1 MAVVS
6 RASRPPGFDMTYRPR
21 ESVYSVPWLERIPSL
36 VYLALALVTIALV
49 VIGEHSPPGSWLFNY
64 IVVQDRFRLL
74 GSRAF
79 AVVLSVGAVAS
90 VLRGN
95 MRGVRIFGDG
105 VEAREITQLIVPRVR
120 RYRWPQ
126 MALIVLDQ
134 PLVAVELWDGQRAVL
149 PAVEDRDG
157 LVATLERVAAARD
170 IPVQGGRGLDE
181 IPDPIADDE
190 EASS

>member
-1 MAVVS
+1 
-6 RASRPPGFDMTYRPR
+6 MTYRPR
-21 ESVYSVPWLERIPSL
+21 ETVYSVPWLERIPSF
-36 VYLALALVTIALV
+36 VYLAAAIVTVILVAV
-49 VIGEHSPPGSWLFNY
+49 GEHSAPGSWLY
-64 IVVQDRFRLL
+64 EYVVVRDRARLL

-79 AVVLSVGAVAS
+79 AGVLSIGALAS
-90 VLRGN
+90 VLRGS

-134 PLVAVELWDGQRAVL
+134 PHVAVELWDGQRAVL
-149 PAVEDRDG
+149 PAVGDREG

-181 IPDPIADDE
+181 IPEPLADDE
-190 EASS
+190 EGERA

>member
-1 MAVVS
+1 
-6 RASRPPGFDMTYRPR
+6 MTYRPR

-36 VYLALALVTIALV
+36 VYLVLAFVTVVLV
-49 VIGEHSPPGSWLFNY
+49 VVGEHSAPGSWLY
-64 IVVQDRFRLL
+64 EYVVVADRSRLL

-79 AVVLSVGAVAS
+79 AAVLSIGAISS
-90 VLRGN
+90 VLRGS

-105 VEAREITQLIVPRVR
+105 VEAREVTQLFFPRVR

-134 PLVAVELWDGQRAVL
+134 PHVSVELWDGQRAVL
-149 PAVEDRDG
+149 PTVGDRDG

-181 IPDPIADDE
+181 IPEPLAGE
-190 EASS
+190 EEGS

>member
-1 MAVVS
+1 M
-6 RASRPPGFDMTYRPR
+6 
-21 ESVYSVPWLERIPSL
+21 YSVPWLERVPSL
-36 VYLALALVTIALV
+36 IYLAAALVTVVLV
-49 VIGEHSPPGSWLFNY
+49 VIGENGAPGTWLYEY
-64 IVVQDRFRLL
+64 IVVQDRTRLL

-79 AVVLSVGAVAS
+79 ATLLSIGAVAS
-90 VLRGN
+90 FLRGS

-105 VEAREITQLIVPRVR
+105 VEAREITQLFVPRVR

-134 PLVAVELWDGQRAVL
+134 PHIAVELWDGQRAVL
-149 PAVEDRDG
+149 PSVSDRDG

-181 IPDPIADDE
+181 MPEPLADE
-190 EASS
+190 EESA

>member
-1 MAVVS
+1 VVS

-21 ESVYSVPWLERIPSL
+21 ESVYSAPWLERVPSL
-36 VYLALALVTIALV
+36 VYLAAALLSV
-49 VIGEHSPPGSWLFNY
+49 VFVVVGEHSSPGSWLHTY
-64 IVVQDRFRLL
+64 VVVQDRGRLL

-79 AVVLSVGAVAS
+79 AAVLTVGAIAS

-105 VEAREITQLIVPRVR
+105 VEAREITQLFLPRVR

-134 PLVAVELWDGQRAVL
+134 PHVAVELWDGQRAVL
-149 PAVEDRDG
+149 PSVGDREG
-157 LVATLERVAAARD
+157 LIATLERVAAARD

-181 IPDPIADDE
+181 IPEPIADE
-190 EASS
+190 EESS

>member
-21 ESVYSVPWLERIPSL
+21 EAVYGVPWLQRVPSL
-36 VYLALALVTIALV
+36 VYLAAAVVVVAAVLV
-49 VIGEHSPPGSWLFNY
+49 GENSDPGSWLFKY
-64 IVVQDRFRLL
+64 VVVQDRGRLM

-79 AVVLSVGAVAS
+79 AVLLSLGAVAS

-105 VEAREITQLIVPRVR
+105 VEAREISQLFFPRVR

-126 MALIVLDQ
+126 MARIVLDQ
-134 PLVAVELWDGQRAVL
+134 QQVAVELWDGQRAVL
-149 PAVEDRDG
+149 PTVGDREG
-157 LVATLERVAAARD
+157 LAAELERVAAARD

-190 EASS
+190 VSA

>member
-1 MAVVS
+1 MPVVS

-21 ESVYSVPWLERIPSL
+21 EAVYSIPWLERVPSF
-36 VYLALALVTIALV
+36 VYLAAALVSVVLV
-49 VIGEHSPPGSWLFNY
+49 LVGEHSAQGSWLYNY
-64 IVVQDRFRLL
+64 VVVQDHVRLIS
-74 GSRAF
+74 SRAF
-79 AVVLSVGAVAS
+79 AVVLSLGAIAS

-105 VEAREITQLIVPRVR
+105 VEAREITQLFFPRVR

-134 PLVAVELWDGQRAVL
+134 RHVAVELWDGQRAVL
-149 PAVEDRDG
+149 PAVGDREG
-157 LVATLERVAAARD
+157 LAAELERVAAARD

-181 IPDPIADDE
+181 IPEPPASEDE
-190 EASS
+190 GT

>member
-1 MAVVS
+1 MTVVS

-36 VYLALALVTIALV
+36 VYLALALITIVLV
-49 VIGEHSPPGSWLFNY
+49 VIGENSPPNSWLFNY
-64 IVVQDRFRLL
+64 VVVQDKYRLL

-79 AVVLSVGAVAS
+79 AIVLSVGAVAS

-134 PLVAVELWDGQRAVL
+134 PLVSMELWDGQRAVL

-190 EASS
+190 EEAS

>member
-1 MAVVS
+1 
-6 RASRPPGFDMTYRPR
+6 MTYRPR
-21 ESVYSVPWLERIPSL
+21 ESVYSVPWLERVPSIL
-36 VYLALALVTIALV
+36 YFVAALVIVALV
-49 VIGEHSPPGSWLFNY
+49 LVGENSAPGTWLY
-64 IVVQDRFRLL
+64 EYVVVQDRSRLL

-79 AVVLSVGAVAS
+79 ATLLTIGAIS
-90 VLRGN
+90 SLLRGS

-105 VEAREITQLIVPRVR
+105 VEAREITQLFVPRVR

-149 PAVEDRDG
+149 PAVSDREG

-181 IPDPIADDE
+181 LPEPFAGE
-190 EASS
+190 EESA

>member
-21 ESVYSVPWLERIPSL
+21 EAVYSVPWLERLPSL
-36 VYLALALVTIALV
+36 VYLAAALVAVVLV
-49 VIGEHSPPGSWLFNY
+49 LVGEHSDPSSWLFHY
-64 IVVQDRFRLL
+64 VVVQDHMRLISSRTFAIMLSL
-74 GSRAF
+74 GAI
-79 AVVLSVGAVAS
+79 AS

-105 VEAREITQLIVPRVR
+105 VEAREITQLFFPRVR

-134 PLVAVELWDGQRAVL
+134 PHVAVELCDGQRAVL
-149 PAVEDRDG
+149 PAVGDREG
-157 LVATLERVAAARD
+157 LAAELERVAAARD

-190 EASS
+190 EVA

>member
-1 MAVVS
+1 MPVVS

-21 ESVYSVPWLERIPSL
+21 EAVYSVPWLERVPSL
-36 VYLALALVTIALV
+36 VYLASALLAVVLVLV
-49 VIGEHSPPGSWLFNY
+49 GEHSDPHSWLFHY
-64 IVVQDRFRLL
+64 VVVQDHGRLIS
-74 GSRAF
+74 SRTF
-79 AVVLSVGAVAS
+79 AVVLSLGAIAS

-105 VEAREITQLIVPRVR
+105 VEAREVTQLFFPRVR

-134 PLVAVELWDGQRAVL
+134 PHVAVELWDGQRAVL
-149 PAVEDRDG
+149 PAVGDRDG
-157 LVATLERVAAARD
+157 LAAELERVAAARD

-181 IPDPIADDE
+181 IPDPIIDDE
-190 EASS
+190 EPA

>member
-1 MAVVS
+1 MPVVS

-21 ESVYSVPWLERIPSL
+21 EAVYSIPWLERVPSF
-36 VYLALALVTIALV
+36 VYLAAALVSVVLV
-49 VIGEHSPPGSWLFNY
+49 LVGEHSAQSSWLYNY
-64 IVVQDRFRLL
+64 IVVQDHVRLIS
-74 GSRAF
+74 SRTF
-79 AVVLSVGAVAS
+79 AVLLSLGAIAS

-105 VEAREITQLIVPRVR
+105 VEAREITQLFFPRVR

-134 PLVAVELWDGQRAVL
+134 RHVAVELWDGQRAVL
-149 PAVEDRDG
+149 PAVGDREG
-157 LVATLERVAAARD
+157 LAAELERVAAARD

-190 EASS
+190 EVA

>member
-1 MAVVS
+1 MPVVS

-21 ESVYSVPWLERIPSL
+21 EAVYSIPWLERVPSL
-36 VYLALALVTIALV
+36 VYLAAALVSVVLV
-49 VIGEHSPPGSWLFNY
+49 LVGEHSDPGSWLFNY
-64 IVVQDRFRLL
+64 VVVQDHVRLIS
-74 GSRAF
+74 SRTF
-79 AVVLSVGAVAS
+79 AVLLSLGAIAS

-105 VEAREITQLIVPRVR
+105 VEAREITQLFFPRVR

-134 PLVAVELWDGQRAVL
+134 PHVAVELWDGQRAVL
-149 PAVEDRDG
+149 PAVGDREG
-157 LVATLERVAAARD
+157 LAAELERVAAARD

-190 EASS
+190 EVA

>member
-21 ESVYSVPWLERIPSL
+21 EAVYSVPWLERVPSL
-36 VYLALALVTIALV
+36 VYLAAALVAVVLV
-49 VIGEHSPPGSWLFNY
+49 LVGEHSDPGSWLFHY
-64 IVVQDRFRLL
+64 VVVQDHMRLIS
-74 GSRAF
+74 SRTF
-79 AVVLSVGAVAS
+79 AVVLSLGAIAS

-105 VEAREITQLIVPRVR
+105 VEAREITQLFFPRVR

-134 PLVAVELWDGQRAVL
+134 RHVAVELWDGQRALL
-149 PAVEDRDG
+149 PAVGDREG
-157 LVATLERVAAARD
+157 LAAELERVAAARD

-181 IPDPIADDE
+181 IPDPIVDDE
-190 EASS
+190 EVA

>member
-1 MAVVS
+1 
-6 RASRPPGFDMTYRPR
+6 MTYRPR
-21 ESVYSVPWLERIPSL
+21 EAVYSIPWLERVPSF
-36 VYLALALVTIALV
+36 VYLAAALVSVVLV
-49 VIGEHSPPGSWLFNY
+49 LVGEHSAPNSWLYNY
-64 IVVQDRFRLL
+64 VVVQDHVRLIS
-74 GSRAF
+74 SRTF
-79 AVVLSVGAVAS
+79 AVLLSLGAIAS

-105 VEAREITQLIVPRVR
+105 VEAREITQLFFPRVR

-134 PLVAVELWDGQRAVL
+134 RHVAVELWDGQRAVL
-149 PAVEDRDG
+149 PAVGDREG
-157 LVATLERVAAARD
+157 LAAELERVAAARD

-190 EASS
+190 EVA

>member
-1 MAVVS
+1 MSVVS

-21 ESVYSVPWLERIPSL
+21 EAVYSIPWLERIPSL
-36 VYLALALVTIALV
+36 VYLATAVLAVVMVLV
-49 VIGEHSPPGSWLFNY
+49 GEHSAPDSWLFNY
-64 IVVQDRFRLL
+64 VVLQDQVRLIS
-74 GSRAF
+74 SRTF
-79 AVVLSVGAVAS
+79 AVVLSLGAIAS

-105 VEAREITQLIVPRVR
+105 VEAREITQLFFPRVR

-134 PLVAVELWDGQRAVL
+134 PRFALELWDGQRAIL
-149 PAVEDRDG
+149 PAVEDREG
-157 LVATLERVAAARD
+157 LAAELERVAAARD

-181 IPDPIADDE
+181 IPEPIADDE
-190 EASS
+190 EGT

>member
-1 MAVVS
+1 
-6 RASRPPGFDMTYRPR
+6 MTYRPR

-36 VYLALALVTIALV
+36 VYLALAVITVVLV
-49 VIGEHSPPGSWLFNY
+49 VIGEHSAPESWLYNY
-64 IVVQDRFRLL
+64 VVVQDRYRLL

-79 AVVLSVGAVAS
+79 AIVLSVGAVAS

-105 VEAREITQLIVPRVR
+105 VEAREITQFVVPRVR

-134 PLVAVELWDGQRAVL
+134 PLVAVELWDGQRATL
-149 PAVEDRDG
+149 PAVEDREG
-157 LVATLERVAAARD
+157 LVTTLERVAAARD

-181 IPDPIADDE
+181 IPERIADDE
-190 EASS
+190 EESA

>member
-21 ESVYSVPWLERIPSL
+21 EAVYTVPWLERVPSL
-36 VYLALALVTIALV
+36 VYLAAALV
-49 VIGEHSPPGSWLFNY
+49 VVVLVLVGEHSDPSSWLFNY
-64 IVVQDRFRLL
+64 VVVQDHVRLIS
-74 GSRAF
+74 SRTF
-79 AVVLSVGAVAS
+79 AVVLTLGAIAS

-95 MRGVRIFGDG
+95 MRGVRIFADG
-105 VEAREITQLIVPRVR
+105 VEAREITQLFFPRVR

-134 PLVAVELWDGQRAVL
+134 RHVAVELWDGQRAVL
-149 PAVEDRDG
+149 PAVGDREG
-157 LVATLERVAAARD
+157 LAAELERVAAARD

-190 EASS
+190 EVA

>member
-1 MAVVS
+1 
-6 RASRPPGFDMTYRPR
+6 MTYRPR
-21 ESVYSVPWLERIPSL
+21 ESVYSIPWLERIPSL
-36 VYLALALVTIALV
+36 VYLALAVVTIVVV

-64 IVVQDRFRLL
+64 IVVQDSTRLL

-79 AVVLSVGAVAS
+79 AIILSVGAIAS

-105 VEAREITQLIVPRVR
+105 VEAREITQWFVPRVR

-126 MALIVLDQ
+126 MACIVLDQ
-134 PLVAVELWDGQRAVL
+134 PHVAVELWDGQRAVL
-149 PAVEDRDG
+149 PAVGDREG

-181 IPDPIADDE
+181 IPEPISDE
-190 EASS
+190 EEESH

>member
-21 ESVYSVPWLERIPSL
+21 EAVYTVPWLERVPSL
-36 VYLALALVTIALV
+36 VYLAAALV
-49 VIGEHSPPGSWLFNY
+49 VVVLVLVGEHSDPSSWLFNY
-64 IVVQDRFRLL
+64 VVVQDHVRLIS
-74 GSRAF
+74 SRTF
-79 AVVLSVGAVAS
+79 AVVLTLGAIAS

-105 VEAREITQLIVPRVR
+105 VEAREITQLFFPRVR

-134 PLVAVELWDGQRAVL
+134 PRVAVELWDGQRAIL
-149 PAVEDRDG
+149 PAVGDREG
-157 LVATLERVAAARD
+157 LVAALERVAAARD

-181 IPDPIADDE
+181 MPEPLADE
-190 EASS
+190 EGS

>member
-6 RASRPPGFDMTYRPR
+6 RASRPPGFDMSYRPR
-21 ESVYSVPWLERIPSL
+21 ESVYSIPWLERVPSL
-36 VYLALALVTIALV
+36 VYLAAALVTIVLV
-49 VIGEHSPPGSWLFNY
+49 VVGEHSAPGSWLY
-64 IVVQDRFRLL
+64 DYVVVQDRSRLM

-79 AVVLSVGAVAS
+79 AAVITVGAIAS

-105 VEAREITQLIVPRVR
+105 VEAREITQLFVPRVR

-134 PLVAVELWDGQRAVL
+134 PHVAVELWDGQRAVL
-149 PAVEDRDG
+149 PAVEDREG

-181 IPDPIADDE
+181 IPEPVADDE
-190 EASS
+190 EDSA

>member
-21 ESVYSVPWLERIPSL
+21 EAVYTVPWLERVPSL
-36 VYLALALVTIALV
+36 VYLAAALV
-49 VIGEHSPPGSWLFNY
+49 VVVLVLVGEHSDPSSWLFNY
-64 IVVQDRFRLL
+64 VVVQDHVRLIS
-74 GSRAF
+74 SRTF
-79 AVVLSVGAVAS
+79 AVVLTLGAIAS

-105 VEAREITQLIVPRVR
+105 VEAREITQLFFPRVR

-134 PLVAVELWDGQRAVL
+134 THVSVELWDGQRAVL
-149 PAVEDRDG
+149 PAVGDREG
-157 LVATLERVAAARD
+157 LAAELERVAAARD

-181 IPDPIADDE
+181 IPDPIVDDE
-190 EASS
+190 EVA